1 MGLNVEVG
9 IDKVTKWSMAERRMV
24 AGGEGLGF

>member
-1 MGLNVEVG
+1 MELNVEVG
-9 IDKVTKWSMAERRMV
+9 IDKVTKWPVTKRREV